1 MPTCRRLMQYG
12 RWTLVVCSTWWMEER
27 YVLYRRDPETDIYS
41 QSKFLD
47 KSMGCYRD
55 INEAK
60 AAFHKHK
67 RH

>member
-1 MPTCRRLMQYG
+1 MQYG
-12 RWTLVVCSTWWMEER
+12 RWTLFAFDTLSMEER
-27 YVLYRRDPETDIYS
+27 YALYRRDPETDIYS

-47 KSMGCYRD
+47 KSMGFYRD